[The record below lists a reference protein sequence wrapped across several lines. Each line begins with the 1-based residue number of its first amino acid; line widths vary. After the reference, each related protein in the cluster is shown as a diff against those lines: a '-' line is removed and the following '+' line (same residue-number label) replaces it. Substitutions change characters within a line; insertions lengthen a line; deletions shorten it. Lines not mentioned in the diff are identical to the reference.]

1 MSDGIAPIVSRA
13 MAYTFREKPNDPVE
27 FFARFLLNEI
37 LIKDQ
42 ARIVSFTA
50 SQISC
55 LGRST

>member
-42 ARIVSFTA
+42 ARIEDQHKETVKTF
-50 SQISC
+50 
-55 LGRST
+55 RD